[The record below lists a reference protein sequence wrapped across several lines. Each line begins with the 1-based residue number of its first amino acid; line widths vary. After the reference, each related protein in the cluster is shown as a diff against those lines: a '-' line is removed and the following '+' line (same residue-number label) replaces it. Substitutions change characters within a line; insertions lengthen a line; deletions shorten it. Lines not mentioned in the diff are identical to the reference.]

1 MAEQSEARIAVYID
15 FDNIV
20 ISRYD
25 QIYGRG
31 TFMANKSRRTAPK
44 TGETAEEKDLELR
57 ATVDV
62 GAIIDYATSFGTV
75 VISRAFADWSVPA
88 NSRYSRQLVD
98 RAIDLTQMFP
108 TAAYAKNG
116 ADIRLSVDVVEDMFR
131 LPDITHVVIVAGDS
145 DFIPLAQRCKRLGR
159 YVVGIGVAGA
169 TSRQLAAA
177 CNEFAYYGD
186 LPGVMPEPERKTKTP
201 GTAVPDAAP
210 APRKNAPADE
220 APVETEQPA
229 EEPVVPAKKRSR
241 RASSP
246 AAATTPEPEP
256 VDPAQSAAE
265 LLVRALRLGHA
276 KTDDEWLHSGGVK
289 SQMLRMDPSFNEK
302 SLGFKSFS
310 DFVKSHEPEVEVG
323 KGSPAGRLRLHVTA
337 LEAS

>member
-31 TFMANKSRRTAPK
+31 TFMANKSRKTAPK
-44 TGETAEEKDLELR
+44 TDGTAEEKDLELR

-186 LPGVMPEPERKTKTP
+186 LPGVMPEPERKTMTP
-201 GTAVPDAAP
+201 GIAVPDVAPTPTDEAP
-210 APRKNAPADE
+210 AP
-220 APVETEQPA
+220 TEQPA
-229 EEPVVPAKKRSR
+229 QEPVAPARKRSR

-256 VDPAQSAAE
+256 IDPAQSAAE

-276 KTDDEWLHSGGVK
+276 KTDDEWLQSGGVK

-310 DFVKSHEPEVEVG
+310 DFVKSHTSEVEVG
-323 KGSPAGRLRLHVTA
+323 KGRPAGRLRLHVTA
-337 LEAS
+337 QSAS